1 MEGKVADKNEPN
13 ELFVTRRADKRYNV
27 LRPGA
32 ERPSKVT
39 DTQKEAIDA
48 AKKLEPDAAV
58 KVQRVRGVPPGP
70 DKFRT

>member
-1 MEGKVADKNEPN
+1 MVDKKPPN
-13 ELFVTRRADKRYNV
+13 ELFVTRREDKRYNV

-32 ERPSKVT
+32 ERASKIT
-39 DTQKEAIDA
+39 DTQKEAIEA
-48 AKKLEPDAAV
+48 ARKLEPDAAV